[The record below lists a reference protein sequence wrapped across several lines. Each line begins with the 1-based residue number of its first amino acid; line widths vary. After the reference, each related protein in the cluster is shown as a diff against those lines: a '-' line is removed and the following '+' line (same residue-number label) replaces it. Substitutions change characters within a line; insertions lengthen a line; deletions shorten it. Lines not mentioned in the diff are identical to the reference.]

1 MRRRDA
7 PHVLQPTTLLRSL
20 ASSLG
25 NRGAVDNVRAVL
37 EERQREVWVVDSLLR
52 RLDPVTVPTVPDAAR
67 ARPARVA

>member
-7 PHVLQPTTLLRSL
+7 PPVLQPTTLLRSL
-20 ASSLG
+20 TSALG

-37 EERQREVWVVDSLLR
+37 EARQREVWVVDSLLR
-52 RLDPVTVPTVPDAAR
+52 RLDPGTVPTVPSAAP